1 MFGKELKK
9 ALYGMVALVATVAVF
24 VPQIAAAQP
33 PLPGVD
39 DGMIVVPI
47 AGGVVLLLAGAAYG
61 IKKYRS

>member
-9 ALYGMVALVATVAVF
+9 ALYGVATLVASVTVFAS
-24 VPQIAAAQP
+24 QTANAQP

-47 AGGVVLLLAGAAYG
+47 AGGIVLLLAGAAYG